1 MNLDVDIY
9 YRQGNF
15 LLDTEFKCFESAMGV
30 FGHSGCGKSTLFRAI
45 AGLIR
50 PDGGHIILG
59 GETFFD
65 AARRIF
71 VPPHRRGIGLV
82 FQDAR
87 LFPHWS
93 VEQNLRAGECL
104 KERIKN
110 RPFNFD
116 DIVDLLNIQHLI
128 DREVTDLSGGEKQR
142 IAIGRTL
149 LANPKLLLMDE
160 PVSGLDVSLKMQILP
175 FLARIH
181 TTLQI
186 PTILISHDL
195 GEILQLTD
203 QLLLMRDGSVTGKNS
218 LEKLAGTSK
227 TLRELKGAQLTN
239 LLKMQVA
246 QHDKDHG
253 VTRLDLPNH
262 PELRVEMELAEKLP
276 IGRAVNIGI
285 AANQIAIAPHR
296 IETISMRNQLPGRV
310 RSITHTPDRSLCKLD
325 TAAGPLFAEITRGTE
340 KEMNLTP
347 ASSVWILFK
356 SRAIQPMGMLQ

>member
-1 MNLDVDIY
+1 MNLDVNIY
-9 YRQGNF
+9 YRQGSF
-15 LLDTEFKCFESAMGV
+15 LLDAAFRCFESALGI

-50 PDGGHIILG
+50 PDGGHIALD

-65 AARRIF
+65 ADRHLFI
-71 VPPHRRGIGLV
+71 PPHRRGIGLV

-110 RPFNFD
+110 RPFNFN
-116 DIVDLLNIQHLI
+116 DIVDLLNIRPLI
-128 DREVTDLSGGEKQR
+128 EREVTDLSGGEKQR

-149 LANPKLLLMDE
+149 LSNPKLLLMDE
-160 PVSGLDVSLKMQILP
+160 PVTGLDVSLKMQILP

-203 QLLLMRDGSVTGKNS
+203 QLLLMRRGSVTGFG
-218 LEKLAGTSK
+218 KLDRLVQQRE
-227 TLRELKGAQLTN
+227 TLQELKGADLTN
-239 LLKMQVA
+239 LISATVKEHRTKQGTTHL
-246 QHDKDHG
+246 
-253 VTRLDLPNH
+253 LLPDD
-262 PELRVEMELAEKLP
+262 PRYILGMELDSRLP
-276 IGRAVNIGI
+276 VGKEINIGI
-285 AANQIAIAPHR
+285 AANQIALATDR
-296 IETISMRNQLPGRV
+296 IDAISMRNQLPGTV
-310 RSITHTPDRSLCKLD
+310 MKIVHTADRSICHIETP
-325 TAAGPLFAEITRGTE
+325 AGNLFAEITPGTVQD
-340 KEMNLTP
+340 MQLTEG
-347 ASSVWILFK
+347 SHIWTLFK
-356 SRAIQPMGMLQ
+356 SMAIQRL

>member
-9 YRQGNF
+9 FRQGNF
-15 LLDTEFKCFESAMGV
+15 LLDAEFKCFDSAMGI
-30 FGHSGCGKSTLFRAI
+30 FGHSGCGKSTLFRAV

-65 AARRIF
+65 ADRHVF
-71 VPPHRRGIGLV
+71 LPPHRRGIGLV

-104 KERIKN
+104 KERVKN
-110 RPFNFD
+110 RPFSFD
-116 DIVDLLNIQHLI
+116 DIVNLLNIQHLI
-128 DREVTDLSGGEKQR
+128 GREVTDLSGGEKQR

-160 PVSGLDVSLKMQILP
+160 PVTGLDVSLKMQILP

-203 QLLLMRDGSVTGKNS
+203 QLLLMRGGSVTGFG
-218 LEKLAGTSK
+218 KLDRLVQSPD
-227 TLRELKGAQLTN
+227 TLKELKGADLTN
-239 LLKMQVA
+239 LISATV
-246 QHDKDHG
+246 KDHQPERG
-253 VTRLDLPNH
+253 ITHLLLPDD
-262 PELRVEMELAEKLP
+262 PRYQLGMELDAALP
-276 IGRAVNIGI
+276 IGKEISIGI
-285 AANQIAIAPHR
+285 AANQLALAADR
-296 IETISMRNQLPGRV
+296 IGTISMRNQLPGTV
-310 RSITHTPDRSLCKLD
+310 MKIVHAADRSICHIETP
-325 TAAGPLFAEITRGTE
+325 AGILFAEITPGTVQDMALAE
-340 KEMNLTP
+340 GS
-347 ASSVWILFK
+347 AVWVLFK
-356 SRAIQPMGMLQ
+356 SMAVQRL